1 VPSVSFLAR
10 RGDLTPRL
18 RSSPAMGHH
27 IRGTMPIGHKGVG
40 WSLSRRIMEHGGVS
54 SELEGGAV
62 ERECGGID
70 GGKR

>member
-1 VPSVSFLAR
+1 
-10 RGDLTPRL
+10 
-18 RSSPAMGHH
+18 MGHH